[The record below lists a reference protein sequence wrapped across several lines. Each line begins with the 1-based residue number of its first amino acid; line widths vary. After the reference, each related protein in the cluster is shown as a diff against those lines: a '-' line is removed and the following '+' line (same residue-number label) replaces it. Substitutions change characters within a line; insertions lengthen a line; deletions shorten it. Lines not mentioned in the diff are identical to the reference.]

1 MNKNKLA
8 RQHGFFS
15 WEQLLVEARRARKLK
30 EELRQVRQLQT
41 PLERAVSEVAG
52 ERVLLS
58 AERAALAN
66 AYRDV
71 ARLYRERGASEERAS
86 QAAKVLA
93 GHYEGHAE
101 ELETGK
107 TRAELLQQEEQEI
120 REAGGIPVERFGDR

>member
-15 WEQLLVEARRARKLK
+15 WEELLIEARRARKLK

-71 ARLYRERGASEERAS
+71 ARFYRERATSEERAS

-93 GHYEGHAE
+93 RSYEDHAE

-107 TRAELLQQEEQEI
+107 TRAELIRQEAQEI

>member
-15 WEQLLVEARRARKLK
+15 WEELLREAKQARKLR
-30 EELRQVRQLQT
+30 EELRQVRQQQA
-41 PLERAVSEVAG
+41 PLEHAVSEVAG
-52 ERVLLS
+52 ERVLVS
-58 AERAALAN
+58 AERAALAS

-93 GHYEGHAE
+93 GYYEGHAE

-107 TRAELLQQEEQEI
+107 TRAELIRQEAQEI